1 MEKIGL
7 KGHIMEKI
15 RQKIQWDEKP
25 EFVKTGFLLFLVV
38 GATLGG
44 YGVFMFAMGTTTPIV
59 VVTSDSMEPTLYRG
73 DLLIIQAREP
83 DQIALNDIVVYQ
95 DEVWHSDGPIVHRV
109 VEIEIVEGDY
119 YYFTKGDNNPT
130 RDPYNR
136 TYSEIVG
143 VVVATIPWLGNISLF
158 LRTPVGIVVMVGLFV
173 AILVLPEIFSNDE
186 DEEPSSTTKA
196 EDSQR
201 EESLSSGTD

>member
-1 MEKIGL
+1 
-7 KGHIMEKI
+7 MEKI
-15 RQKIQWDEKP
+15 RQKLQWNARSEW
-25 EFVKTGFLLFLVV
+25 VKTGFLLFLVV

-44 YGVFMFAMGTTTPIV
+44 YGIFMFAMGTTTPVV

-73 DLLIIQAREP
+73 DLLIIQARPPEE
-83 DQIALNDIVVYQ
+83 IALNDIVVYQ

-109 VEIEIVEGDY
+109 IEIEVVEGDY

-143 VVVATIPWLGNISLF
+143 VVVATIPWLGNVSLF
-158 LRTPVGIVVMVGLFV
+158 LRTPVGVVVMVGLFI
-173 AILVLPEIFSNDE
+173 AILVLPEIFGSDE
-186 DEEPSSTTKA
+186 G
-196 EDSQR
+196 
-201 EESLSSGTD
+201 EESSSLGENEVLENEEGKLSDSS

>member
-1 MEKIGL
+1 MWGIGL
-7 KGHIMEKI
+7 EGHIMEKI
-15 RQKIQWDEKP
+15 RQKLRWDTRSEW
-25 EFVKTGFLLFLVV
+25 VKTGFLLFLVV

-44 YGVFMFAMGTTTPIV
+44 YGTFMFAMGTTTPIV
-59 VVTSDSMEPTLYRG
+59 VVTSDSMEPTLSRG
-73 DLLIIQAREP
+73 DLLIIQAKSP

-109 VEIEIVEGDY
+109 VEIEMVEGDY

-158 LRTPVGIVVMVGLFV
+158 LRTPIGIVMMVGLFI
-173 AILVLPEIFSNDE
+173 AILVLPEIIGNSEGEEQSTKGE
-186 DEEPSSTTKA
+186 DTDPKTS
-196 EDSQR
+196 
-201 EESLSSGTD
+201 ESKSPDTG